1 MPEQRYTVQV
11 RVPFEL
17 KERLDEVAEML
28 AAEGAEDVRY
38 CSTPSGQ
45 WVPASEVIRV
55 ALNRA
60 FPRKPTRRPKT
71 GG

>member
-17 KERLDEVAEML
+17 KKRLDEIAQTL
-28 AAEGAEDVRY
+28 AAEGAGDVRY
-38 CSTPSGQ
+38 CSTPSGK

-55 ALNRA
+55 ALCRA
-60 FPRKPTRRPKT
+60 FPRNND
-71 GG
+71 